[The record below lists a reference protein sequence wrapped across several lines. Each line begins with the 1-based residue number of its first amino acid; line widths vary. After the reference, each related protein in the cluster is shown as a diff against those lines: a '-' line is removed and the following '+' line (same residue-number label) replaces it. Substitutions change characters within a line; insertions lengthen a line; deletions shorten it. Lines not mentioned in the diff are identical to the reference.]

1 MIRDFMAYQPTM
13 KELVDMELQRLPVN
27 AAGYRL
33 DVSAPGIRAGLG
45 QYREE
50 KGIPV
55 MIPLSDAE
63 RLDFERWYI
72 ERKVMKE
79 RTQILREIKQKKTPE
94 C

>member
-27 AAGYRL
+27 ASGYRL
-33 DVSAPGIRAGLG
+33 DVTAPGIRAELG
-45 QYREE
+45 QYRKE
-50 KGIPV
+50 KEIPV
-55 MIPLSDAE
+55 MVPLSDAE

-79 RTQILREIKQKKTPE
+79 RTQVLREIKQKKTPE